1 MGITGAIL
9 EAASFRHLDCRDW
22 EGEVRGELVCEGHL
36 LQYLI
41 PKKESTLMTFIFLL
55 FPSGK

>member
-22 EGEVRGELVCEGHL
+22 EGEVRGELVHEGHL
-36 LQYLI
+36 LQYLM
-41 PKKESTLMTFIFLL
+41 PKKE
-55 FPSGK
+55 